1 MVISFFYFL
10 LNYLVSARHDETSR
24 GTKKF
29 ASKKNQYWM
38 RRSRAHICS
47 SRLSL
52 TVTRRKSRR
61 ISIGRRSRKKIEVIR
76 SENKKGRLISNVLKA
91 QALIHAVGLFQ
102 RRSKYYNINTRWVNL
117 ESQRSAFSHGRESR
131 EDERGVD
138 GLISVVSSTL
148 KHGMYAV
155 NGYSKLVKK
164 RSSDWW
170 TCQLCKLTSEGA
182 MVLQHDA
189 SCQERTQLF
198 CHELRHSPW

>member
-1 MVISFFYFL
+1 MKRETDRVI
-10 LNYLVSARHDETSR
+10 E
-24 GTKKF
+24 KF
-29 ASKKNQYWM
+29 ASKKIQYWL
-38 RRSRAHICS
+38 RRCRAHICS
-47 SRLSL
+47 SRLSV

-117 ESQRSAFSHGRESR
+117 ESQRSAFSHGPESR
-131 EDERGVD
+131 DDERGVD

-164 RSSDWW
+164 TFLWLVNVSTLQTHIWGCNGIAAWRIMPRAHSV
-170 TCQLCKLTSEGA
+170 
-182 MVLQHDA
+182 VLPWAQ
-189 SCQERTQLF
+189 TQSLI
-198 CHELRHSPW
+198 EISLK